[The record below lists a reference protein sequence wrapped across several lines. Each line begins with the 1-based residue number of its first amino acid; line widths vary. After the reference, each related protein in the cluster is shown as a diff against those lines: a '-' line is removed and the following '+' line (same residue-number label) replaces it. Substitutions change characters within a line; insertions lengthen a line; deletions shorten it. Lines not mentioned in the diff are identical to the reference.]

1 MKTGRAM
8 RGRFL
13 PAIAAFAIAA
23 SACGDDPTGRIPSR
37 SALEEAA
44 SVLRWPDGIPSGSA
58 LERFADP
65 TAAARP
71 TATDVAERANMC
83 AWYAYWLAVTRGEA
97 SGDRADIEAYL
108 AQVIPNFT
116 SVMSANGT
124 PWAQGVA
131 AAAAEG
137 DAAPIERFID
147 ENDCELLD

>member
-1 MKTGRAM
+1 
-8 RGRFL
+8 
-13 PAIAAFAIAA
+13 
-23 SACGDDPTGRIPSR
+23 
-37 SALEEAA
+37 
-44 SVLRWPDGIPSGSA
+44 
-58 LERFADP
+58 
-65 TAAARP
+65 
-71 TATDVAERANMC
+71 MC

-108 AQVIPNFT
+108 AQVIPSFT